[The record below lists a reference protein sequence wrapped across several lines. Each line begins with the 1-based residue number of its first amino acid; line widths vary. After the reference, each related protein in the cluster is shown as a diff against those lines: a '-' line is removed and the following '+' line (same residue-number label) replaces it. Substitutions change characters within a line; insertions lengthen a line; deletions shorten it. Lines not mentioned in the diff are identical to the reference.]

1 MRHDHPMDRLHQH
14 LDELVAAHDDID
26 QAAADHAERHHARR
40 LAEAER
46 LATEAEL
53 AHVQAAGRG

>member
-1 MRHDHPMDRLHQH
+1 MRHDHPMDRLHTH
-14 LDELVAAHDDID
+14 LDGLVAAHDSID
-26 QAAADHAERHHARR
+26 QAAAEHAERHHARR

-53 AHVQAAGRG
+53 AHVSEAHHD